1 MLQDVRVGKLVVT
14 NKVSEAWSQNVGEVN
29 LLMRRRQL
37 AAEILRNES
46 IDMLDKVGVDGA
58 ALLLRHVNM
67 YKDGLANRKS

>member
-1 MLQDVRVGKLVVT
+1 MRVGKLVVT